1 MTEFERELVQSFNDF
16 FEKNRVNGIAYRLK
30 QHRFTSQVLDILV
43 DSPIKDH
50 YIGIECK
57 SISTEKGT
65 NTLYFTQHFSKNR
78 EHQVERI
85 TKFLQKSGR
94 TGFLAIEL
102 RQGSGHAREAHIIP
116 WNSLLKKYQEG
127 VGFTL
132 EEIRSFPGI
141 ERSGKG
147 YTIDPKAWE
156 NISADLI

>member
-43 DSPIKDH
+43 DSPIKD
-50 YIGIECK
+50 YYLGIECK

-65 NTLYFTQHFSKNR
+65 NTLYFTQHFSKKR

-85 TKFLQKSGR
+85 ARFLEKSGR
-94 TGFLAIEL
+94 KGLLAVEL

-116 WNSLLKKYQEG
+116 WNILIKKYREE
-127 VGFTL
+127 VGYTL
-132 EEIRSFPGI
+132 EEIRGFPEIG
-141 ERSGKG
+141 RSGKG
-147 YTIDPKAWE
+147 YIIDPKAWR
-156 NISADLI
+156 NISVPR